1 MSQTLFGV
9 TLPQRAPFSVPIQIV
24 ERGGISAWLVEDHSV
39 PVVSLAWAWPQGAAA
54 DPAGKEGRAN
64 ISAAMLTEGAGDL
77 NNVAFADALAD
88 TGIGLSF
95 GGGRDSFEGSFR
107 ALTDALPEAVRL
119 AKLAMTRPRLD
130 ADALSRVRA
139 RALLASRQS
148 LETPAGLARRAFWEA
163 GFPNSPAG
171 RLSTPES
178 INAIGQEDIRA
189 CLAAQ
194 LTRGKLLVAASGA
207 IDAAGLGRLLEEL
220 FGDLP
225 DHALPDTPALPDLA
239 PYGVT
244 LRPKAAPQSTL
255 VFGQDGLLPTDP
267 DWEAFQ
273 VALRILAGGGFTSRL
288 MKSVREERGLTYG
301 IGAGLDLLFGRAVIV
316 GSVQTANA
324 SVGEVWSLIRSGWA
338 EMATHGPT
346 EPEVADALAFLGGSL
361 PLQFTDSRRTAS
373 LMLNLRQTGRAPEW
387 LAGRPARLA
396 AIDRA
401 KVAQAA
407 ARVLKPGGLVL
418 AVSGEPAGL

>member
-1 MSQTLFGV
+1 MSDTLFGV
-9 TLPQRAPFSVPIQIV
+9 TLPPRRGFSVPIQSV
-24 ERGGISAWLVEDHSV
+24 GQGGITAWLVEDHSV

-54 DPAGKEGRAN
+54 DPRGKEGLASL
-64 ISAAMLTEGAGDL
+64 SAAMLPEGAGDL
-77 NNVAFADALAD
+77 SNVGFADALMDA
-88 TGIGLSF
+88 GIGLSF
-95 GGGRDSFEGSFR
+95 TGGRDSFEGSFR

-119 AKLAMTRPRLD
+119 ARLAMTQPRLD
-130 ADALSRVRA
+130 AEALSRVRA

-163 GFPNSPAG
+163 GFPTFTAG

-178 INAIGQEDIRA
+178 IAAIGQDDIRA
-189 CLAAQ
+189 CLGAQ
-194 LTRGKLLVAASGA
+194 LTRGNLLVTASGA
-207 IDAAGLGRLLEEL
+207 IDAAGLKALLAEL
-220 FGDLP
+220 FGALP
-225 DHALPDTPALPDLA
+225 EHPIPDTPPLPNLA
-239 PYGVT
+239 EFGVT

-301 IGAGLDLLFGRAVIV
+301 IGAGLDLLFGRAVII
-316 GSVQTANA
+316 GNVQTANA
-324 SVGEVWSLIRSGWA
+324 SVGEVWSLIRSAWT
-338 EMATHGPT
+338 EMAAHGPT
-346 EPEVADALAFLGGSL
+346 EAEVADALAFLGGSL

-373 LMLNLRQTGRAPEW
+373 LLLNLRQTGRAPDW

-401 KVAQAA
+401 RVARVA
-407 ARVLKPGGLVL
+407 ARVLKPDGLVL
-418 AVSGEPAGL
+418 AVSGEPVGL

>member
-1 MSQTLFGV
+1 MSDTLFGV
-9 TLPQRAPFSVPIQIV
+9 ILPPRAGFSVPIQIV
-24 ERGGISAWLVEDHSV
+24 EHGGISAWLVEDHSV
-39 PVVSLAWAWPQGAAA
+39 PVVSLAWAWPQGAAG
-54 DPAGKEGRAN
+54 DPRGKEGLAN

-77 NNVAFADALAD
+77 NNVGFADALMD
-88 TGIGLSF
+88 SGIGLSF
-95 GGGRDSFEGSFR
+95 SGGRDSFEGSFR

-119 AKLAMTRPRLD
+119 AKLAMTQPRLD
-130 ADALSRVRA
+130 TEALSRVRA

-163 GFPNSPAG
+163 GFPNFTAG

-178 INAIGQEDIRA
+178 IAAIGPDDIRA
-189 CLAAQ
+189 CLGAQ
-194 LTRGKLLVAASGA
+194 LTRGNLLVAASGA
-207 IDAAGLGRLLEEL
+207 IDAAGLKALLAEL
-220 FGDLP
+220 FGALP
-225 DHALPDTPALPDLA
+225 DHPVPETPPLPDLA
-239 PYGVT
+239 AYGVT

-267 DWEAFQ
+267 GWETFQ

-301 IGAGLDLLFGRAVIV
+301 IGAGLDLLFGRAVII
-316 GSVQTANA
+316 GNVQTANA
-324 SVGEVWSLIRSGWA
+324 SVGEVWGLIRSAWT
-338 EMATHGPT
+338 EMAANGPT
-346 EPEVADALAFLGGSL
+346 EAEVADALAFLGGSL

-373 LMLNLRQTGRAPEW
+373 LLLNLRQTGRAPDW

-401 KVAQAA
+401 KVAEVA
-407 ARVLKPGGLVL
+407 ARVLRPDGLVL
-418 AVSGEPAGL
+418 AVSGEPVGL